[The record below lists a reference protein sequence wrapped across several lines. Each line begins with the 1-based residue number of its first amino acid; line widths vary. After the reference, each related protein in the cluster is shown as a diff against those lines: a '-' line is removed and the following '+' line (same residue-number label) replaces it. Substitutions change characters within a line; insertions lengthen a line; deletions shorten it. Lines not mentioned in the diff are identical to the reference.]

1 MQEPGWCAANSVALR
16 SGDGSDSVLDETFDL
31 RLDPDIDSSAFSTCV
46 TSLQWAV
53 MAEERFGSL
62 QGHASGHAHGGATR
76 VCEVSATA
84 WLWEKLQTQRSSLAV
99 GISRPIH

>member
-1 MQEPGWCAANSVALR
+1 MQETGWCAANSVALR

-62 QGHASGHAHGGATR
+62 QGHASGHAR
-76 VCEVSATA
+76 LRSVCDSLAVGKASDAAVEPAA
-84 WLWEKLQTQRSSLAV
+84 LAV